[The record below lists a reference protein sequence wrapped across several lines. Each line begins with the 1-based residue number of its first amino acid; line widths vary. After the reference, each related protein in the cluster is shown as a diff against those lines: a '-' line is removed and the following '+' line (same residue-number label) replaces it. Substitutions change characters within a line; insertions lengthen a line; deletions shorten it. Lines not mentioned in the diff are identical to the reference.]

1 MAQIKKNELKKLS
14 GTQLKERMVE
24 LRKELMKLLTQKS
37 SGGSLENPGRIKSI
51 KKNIARIIMLLNEKQ
66 EEKNIGRK

>member
-1 MAQIKKNELKKLS
+1 MAQIKKNELKKLT
-14 GTQLKERMVE
+14 GAQLKERMVE

-37 SGGSLENPGRIKSI
+37 SGGALENPGRIKSI

-66 EEKNIGRK
+66 EGKTIGRK